1 MTEDTGKEVSL
12 RKMRRLAT
20 SLLLLMV
27 AVFLAADF
35 FEKGRPWLGFVKAF
49 AEAAVVGALA
59 DWFAVTALFRYPFGL
74 KLPHSA
80 IIPTNKDRIGE
91 SLGKFVEKN
100 FLTPEAISEK
110 LKSADIAGTIADWLS
125 EPGNTERAA
134 EEIGDFLPKL
144 LDTLNDEDVRSFIAT
159 NAASAV
165 RAINLA
171 PLAGNLLE
179 ILTSRNKHQ
188 ELFDKALMLAADL
201 FEKHKPDL
209 QSRITKESGLIF
221 LLVGGDTKLYNKVVS
236 VVGRTLEEIA
246 SDPAHE
252 ARKRFNAVMAEFISK
267 LQTSSEYR
275 AKIEEMRE
283 EVLGNPAVAHYI
295 ENVWTD
301 IKEAALKDLA
311 EPGSVIRTRT
321 KEAISAVYRGAL
333 ADAHIRSRLNRW
345 IRDAVVNA
353 VSGHRNE
360 IGNMIADRV
369 KKWDAGTITRK
380 LELEVGKDLQYIRI
394 NGTIIGG
401 FIGLLIYCISLIF

>member
-1 MTEDTGKEVSL
+1 MTGDIGKEASL
-12 RKMRRLAT
+12 RKMRRIAT

-35 FEKGRPWLGFVKAF
+35 FEKGHPWLGFIKAF
-49 AEAAVVGALA
+49 AEAAVIGALA

-74 KLPHSA
+74 RLPHTA

-91 SLGKFVEKN
+91 SLGMFVQKN

-110 LKSADIAGTIADWLS
+110 LKSADVAGTVADWLS
-125 EPGNTERAA
+125 DPGNTELAA
-134 EEIGDFLPKL
+134 NEIGDFLPKI
-144 LDTLNDEDVRSFIAT
+144 LDAFNDEDVRAFVVR

-171 PLAGNLLE
+171 PLAGNFLE
-179 ILTSRNKHQ
+179 LLTSRNKHQ
-188 ELFDKALMLAADL
+188 ELFDKALSLAADL
-201 FEKHKPDL
+201 FEKYKPDL
-209 QSRITKESGLIF
+209 QNRITKESGLIF
-221 LLVGGDTKLYNKVVS
+221 LLVGGDTKLYNKVVT

-252 ARKRFNAVMAEFISK
+252 ARKRFDTVTEEFISK
-267 LQTSSEYR
+267 LKTSPEYR
-275 AKIEEMRE
+275 EKIEEIRE
-283 EVLGNPAVAHYI
+283 EVIGNPVVARYI

-311 EPGSVIRTRT
+311 KPGSSIRART
-321 KEAISAVYRGAL
+321 KEAISAIYKGAL
-333 ADAHIRSRLNRW
+333 ADSHIRGRLNRW
-345 IRDAVVNA
+345 IGDAVITA
-353 VSGHRNE
+353 VSSHRND
-360 IGNMIADRV
+360 IGNMIADKVR
-369 KKWDAGTITRK
+369 KWDAGTMTRK